1 MDKKQAIRQLAEK
14 YDSFYFYDNGMILE
28 RIEKLKKN
36 FPDVEFLYSVKC
48 NPHGGVLDTVFGQ
61 GFGADAASLNE
72 VKMAAER
79 GVKKDMIYYSAPA
92 KAIRDIEA
100 ALDKSVIIADS
111 LGELERIRKLVQG
124 GKFELPVK
132 VGVRINPAFSYDTNE
147 GHANKFGVDEAAAL
161 DYMQKMKD
169 DSFISITG
177 IHTHIKSQELDA
189 NKLRSYYEKMF
200 ALATRCE
207 EALGRQLEYINLGSG
222 IGIPFDEKDVEVDV
236 DWLGAEEAKLMAAFK
251 QTHAGTRVFIESGRY
266 APGPSGIYVTKV
278 MDKKVSYGKT
288 FVLLKNTLN
297 GFMRPSAAKM
307 MNKYFAEEPAFSW
320 EPMFTGLHSF
330 QFKALEEG
338 GETEKVNL
346 AGNLCTG
353 TDLIAE
359 DIEMPRL
366 EVGDIVYITNA
377 GAYAASFSPMQFSS
391 QERPAQVLWCGGDS
405 FVIE

>member
-14 YDSFYFYDNGMILE
+14 YDSFYFYDQKIILD
-28 RIEKLKKN
+28 RIEHLKKS

-111 LGELERIRKLVQG
+111 LGELERIRKLAQG
-124 GKFELPVK
+124 NRFELPIK
-132 VGVRINPAFSYDTNE
+132 VGLRINPAFSYDTNE

-161 DYMQKMKD
+161 EYMQKMKD

-177 IHTHIKSQELDA
+177 IHTHIKSQELNA
-189 NKLRSYYEKMF
+189 GKLCSYYGKMF
-200 ALATRCE
+200 ALAGRCE
-207 EALGRQLEYINLGSG
+207 EALGRNLEYINLGSG
-222 IGIPFDEKDVEVDV
+222 IGIPFDEKDREVDV
-236 DWLGAEEAKLMAAFK
+236 DWLGEEAAKLMAAFRK
-251 QTHAGTRVFIESGRY
+251 THESTRIFIESGRY
-266 APGPSGIYVTKV
+266 APGPAGIYVTKV
-278 MDKKVSYGKT
+278 MDKKLSYGKT

-338 GETEKVNL
+338 GELEKVSL